1 MSCNSNQVH
10 EHKIWFTNSSSS
22 GIHDSCRD
30 LFIPVEKIE
39 KDSPGPAATVGVP
52 FTYTLTIPVL
62 FDPNSSIVVDD
73 QGSQNDLHGVT
84 VTDDLNAMGVD
95 LTYVSHTVRWE
106 SSGAAV
112 QHTFSNVNG
121 LLTFEIGGPGLDVP
135 AGEQFII
142 ELTVVLDDTPANT
155 PGTQFV
161 NTAKWDF
168 GRLIEGVFYEP
179 LPGEW
184 GISEPM
190 TIAAPQL
197 IVTKTGPTTLGRT
210 LNLGQWGQFG
220 IDVHNTGLTPAWDVT
235 ILDRLPDGPTGGM
248 CDLTPEILSAQVFAA
263 DGVTPVTGK
272 GPLVAGSDYTRC
284 LQRCAGLRADAEP
297 AHRGGF
303 DRAGRAAG
311 HHLPHAARLG

>member
-1 MSCNSNQVH
+1 M
-10 EHKIWFTNSSSS
+10 
-22 GIHDSCRD
+22 
-30 LFIPVEKIE
+30 
-39 KDSPGPAATVGVP
+39 
-52 FTYTLTIPVL
+52 TIPVL
-62 FDPNSSIVVDD
+62 FDPSSSIVVDD

-112 QHTFSNVNG
+112 QHTFSNANG
-121 LLTFEIGGPGLDVP
+121 LLTFEIGGAGLDVP

-168 GRLIEGVFYEP
+168 GRLIESVFYEP

-190 TIAAPQL
+190 TISAPQL

-220 IDVHNTGLTPAWDVT
+220 IDVHNTGLTPRGTSRSSIACRT
-235 ILDRLPDGPTGGM
+235 ARP
-248 CDLTPEILSAQVFAA
+248 AA
-263 DGVTPVTGK
+263 
-272 GPLVAGSDYTRC
+272 
-284 LQRCAGLRADAEP
+284 CAI
-297 AHRGGF
+297 
-303 DRAGRAAG
+303 
-311 HHLPHAARLG
+311 